1 MLIKNVYTPLD
12 ARAVTKLQK
21 KKIIYIC
28 RMKTL
33 RITQKDYLK
42 ANRRASR
49 QEEIDVHG
57 KPVRISAVHKSK
69 KKYDRKH
76 EKAEFKKALPFLFPG
91 SVFLKLPFVAGNIT
105 EERLSAAKTGT
116 KVIVCTGSNCLLNE
130 FFRVCD
136 CISQFKASGQVSSY
150 R

>member
-1 MLIKNVYTPLD
+1 
-12 ARAVTKLQK
+12 
-21 KKIIYIC
+21 
-28 RMKTL
+28 MKTL

-57 KPVRISAVHKSK
+57 KPVRISSVHKSK

-76 EKAEFKKALPFLFPG
+76 EKAEFKKALPFLFHRT
-91 SVFLKLPFVAGNIT
+91 VLFKLSFVAGNIT
-105 EERLSAAKTGT
+105 EERLCAAKTGA
-116 KVIVCTGSNCLLNE
+116 KIIVGAGGNCLLNE

-136 CISQFKASGQVSSY
+136 CICQFKASGQVSSY

>member
-1 MLIKNVYTPLD
+1 
-12 ARAVTKLQK
+12 
-21 KKIIYIC
+21 
-28 RMKTL
+28 MKTL

-57 KPVRISAVHKSK
+57 KPVRISAAHKSK

-76 EKAEFKKALPFLFPG
+76 EKAEFKKALPFLFHRN
-91 SVFLKLPFVAGNIT
+91 VLFKLPFVAGNIT

-116 KVIVCTGSNCLLNE
+116 KIIICAGGNCLLNE
-130 FFRVCD
+130 FF
-136 CISQFKASGQVSSY
+136 
-150 R
+150 